1 MINKLRKRFILIAM
15 CSIILVLVII
25 MGAINIASYREISS
39 SADFVLEL
47 LAENGGDFPQA
58 ENPLQHDG
66 KPNEAMP
73 GITEETPYET
83 RFFMIEADA
92 EGNIIN
98 SNTRSIAAIN
108 EETAENYA
116 STVLGSGREKGYL
129 DNYRYLVTKSDSGS
143 MIIFLDRT
151 REITSFKNFLAISG
165 LVSLI
170 GIAAVFMLVLIFSKK
185 AIKPIADSYE
195 KQKRFITD
203 AGHELKTPLTIIDAS
218 NEVLELEQG
227 ECQWTKS
234 IRNQVRRLAELTE
247 SLVSLSRMDE
257 SDNALNMVD
266 FSLSDAV
273 SETAETFVAPA
284 MTSGKTIEIDVE
296 QNISYSGD
304 ESAIRRLVS
313 ILADNAIKYSS
324 AGAKITISLKKPGK
338 YALITCKNPV
348 DSVDKGDLD
357 ILFERFYRGDAS
369 RAQQTTGYGIGL
381 SMARAIAAAHKG
393 KISARSDDGASVVVT
408 AQL

>member
-15 CSIILVLVII
+15 CSIILVLVVI
-25 MGAINIASYREISS
+25 MGTINIASYREMSRG
-39 SADFVLEL
+39 ADFMLEL
-47 LAENGGDFPQA
+47 LAENGGFFPQSG
-58 ENPLQHDG
+58 NPMQHDG
-66 KPNEAMP
+66 KPYESVP
-73 GITEETPYET
+73 GISVETPYET
-83 RFFMIEADA
+83 RFFMVETDAD
-92 EGNIIN
+92 GDVIY
-98 SNTRSIAAIN
+98 SNTRSVAAVD

-116 STVLGSGREKGYL
+116 AKVLANGRENGYL
-129 DNYRYLVTKSDSGS
+129 ENYRYLVTKSDSGS

-151 REITSFKNFLAISG
+151 REIASFKSFLATSG

-170 GIAAVFMLVLIFSKK
+170 GIAAVFILVLIFSRK

-227 ECQWTKS
+227 ESQWTKS

-257 SDNALNMVD
+257 SGNVLQMVE

-284 MTSGKTIEIDVE
+284 KKNGKTIEIDVE
-296 QNISYSGD
+296 QNITYTGD
-304 ESAIRRLVS
+304 ENAIRKLVS
-313 ILADNAIKYSS
+313 ILVDNAIKYSS
-324 AGAKITISLKKPGK
+324 ADARIKVSLERNGK
-338 YALITCKNPV
+338 NRVIACRNPV
-348 DSVDKGDLD
+348 DVIEKGDLE
-357 ILFERFYRGDAS
+357 ILFERFYRGDGS
-369 RAQQTTGYGIGL
+369 RGQQTSGYGIGL
-381 SMARAIAAAHKG
+381 SLARAIAESHKG
-393 KISARSDDGASVVVT
+393 KISARSEDGASVVVT